1 MAKIMFQ
8 LTPPRPDD
16 PSARMSPQEWIHHQD
31 RRTDL
36 KRQSSFDFDEQ
47 KQKKLKL
54 DPQHKESHSTILD
67 YHIDIQSSYE
77 DRDEICATC
86 PLDEFL
92 EETRELRE
100 NQQKEIN
107 VCIAGSV
114 VPLTSLIFK

>member
-16 PSARMSPQEWIHHQD
+16 PSANMSPQEWIQHQD
-31 RRTDL
+31 RRSAL
-36 KRQSSFDFDEQ
+36 KRQSSFDFDED

-54 DPQHKESHSTILD
+54 DPRHKKIHSTILD
-67 YHIDIQSSYE
+67 YHTDIQSSYE

-86 PLDEFL
+86 PLDGFL

-100 NQQKEIN
+100 QQQNEIK
-107 VCIAGSV
+107 VCIVSSV
-114 VPLTSLIFK
+114 VPSTSLTF